1 MAQLTQLQIDELKRK
16 GLTDDKIR
24 ALATSKGFELPKQS
38 TLSKVGQALIK
49 SEKGMGQSIAAGIA
63 GNVGNKNLDLANQMN
78 NEITTSLIKR
88 IKEKRARGE
97 DTSRL
102 LGALKTMDKEVDFS
116 SIINESTGN
125 SLNKTGRQV
134 FGEGLGIATDLLGA
148 GTLPGAVKNTVAAKT
163 FGQGF
168 KQGAVTGIKGG
179 ATFGTAAGI
188 SRGMQEDKSAGEIVG
203 QGLRSG
209 IEGALAGGVLGGAI
223 GGVAGGIAGRQE
235 RLLNKKLDYTL
246 DLVSPKVTTKVAE
259 KAGME
264 GRVTAPGVFTKSKI
278 TPSRRDILLAD
289 AVSDYVPA
297 GAKPTEAVDAI
308 SRGVD
313 EINSGLKGMIYER
326 NMPIQPE
333 SLAQRF
339 EAAKDDVR
347 LIFASDKTAENTYNA
362 VVKAFLK
369 HIKSNDT
376 IGLFEARQS
385 FDQLPAIQKLLNS
398 EGLGENT
405 RREIVSVIRQ
415 IPNEF
420 VADMLPNNNP
430 LKAGLLQESRM
441 IEAMSNIVQKN
452 VATLGQSKV
461 SQLLEKYP
469 ILKFILYG
477 IGTGA
482 VIGVTNKL
490 TGQSD

>member
-1 MAQLTQLQIDELKRK
+1 MLTQQQIDELKRK
-16 GLTDDKIR
+16 GLTDEKIR
-24 ALATSKGFELPKQS
+24 SLAQSKGLEMPKTS
-38 TLSKVGQALIK
+38 RVVSVAKALTR
-49 SEKGMGQSIAAGIA
+49 SEVGMGQSAAAGIL
-63 GNVGNKNLDLANQMN
+63 GNTGNKNVEAANQMN

-102 LGALKTMDKEVDFS
+102 TNALKFIDKEVNFND
-116 SIINESTGN
+116 IINESTNN

-148 GTLPGAVKNTVAAKT
+148 GTLPGAVKSTVAAKT

-168 KQGAVTGIKGG
+168 KQGAITGIKGG
-179 ATFGTAAGI
+179 ATFGTASGV
-188 SRGMQEDKSAGEIVG
+188 SRGMQDNKSGGEIVG

-209 IEGALAGGVLGGAI
+209 IEGALAGGVLGGAL

-246 DLVSPKVTTKVAE
+246 DLVSPKPTTKVIE

-264 GRVTAPGVFTKSKI
+264 GRVTAPGVFAKSKI

-313 EINSGLKGMIYER
+313 EINNGLKGMIYDN
-326 NMPIQPE
+326 NMPVDKTG
-333 SLAQRF
+333 LLNRF

-347 LIFASDKTAENTYNA
+347 LIFASDRTAERTYDA
-362 VVKAFLK
+362 VVKEYLK
-369 HIKSNDT
+369 HIKTDDM
-376 IGLFEARQS
+376 IGVFEGRQS
-385 FDQLPAIQKLLNS
+385 LDGVPAIQKLLNS
-398 EGLGENT
+398 EGLGENV
-405 RREIVSVIRQ
+405 RKEIVSVIRQ

-420 VADMLPNNNP
+420 VADMLPKNNP

-441 IEAMSNIVQKN
+441 LEAMSNIVQKN
-452 VATLGQSKV
+452 VSTYDKSKLN
-461 SQLLEKYP
+461 LLFQKYP
-469 ILKFILYG
+469 TLLYIWG
-477 IGTGA
+477 ALAIGGLGVALGKVTG
-482 VIGVTNKL
+482 KE
-490 TGQSD
+490 